1 MFTEAQMKDSK
12 ILEKFFEQQH
22 RQWKKEAYT
31 VLQSTSKE
39 FGFSL
44 NPKNHCLDKEKT
56 SEVKVKNRKT

>member
-1 MFTEAQMKDSK
+1 MKDSK
-12 ILEKFFEQQH
+12 ILEKFFEKQH

-44 NPKNHCLDKEKT
+44 NPKNHYLDKDKSTKT
-56 SEVKVKNRKT
+56 DSKTKSLNRNG